1 MVHQQVPSPGVG
13 CGLQE
18 RLECTALDR
27 AGQLNYETGKI
38 SLRQPTRTPGSG
50 KRNAMKAPLK
60 ATLFLG
66 AAVAVI
72 LLVISV
78 VLAVA
83 NIRQLHDRSYWVSH
97 TQDVIHGLDNLV
109 LLSTTAESSQRG
121 YLLTGEPRYLGPY
134 IAAVGSVGEA
144 ADELQRLVADNGRQ
158 QARFTELRQRIQARL
173 STMVELIEYRKAGGF
188 DAGHEL
194 QVLDRGK
201 QEMDALR
208 TIVSEM
214 IADERELLTVREQHY
229 ERTYQTALI
238 SGGLSGLLALAAIT
252 AYLLLLRRHLRQLD
266 AAQQVIAEQAERL
279 RTTLASIGDAVIST
293 DCDAAITNM
302 NAVAEALTGWPLAD
316 ALGKPLEQV
325 FRIINE
331 TSRNT
336 VANPARRALS
346 EGIIV
351 GLANHTLLITR
362 DGFERPIDDSAAP
375 IRCKDGEIVGC
386 VLVFR
391 DVTERHQAEM
401 QLAAS
406 ERRLQSV
413 MNAMPQKIFT
423 AQPNGFIDYFNPNW
437 SEYTGLSMAQLSGWS
452 WTQAIHPDDVAENI
466 AVWKQ
471 AIDTGEPFLFEHRF
485 RRVDGEY
492 RWHLSRAKALTD
504 EAGKILLWIGS
515 NTDIHEQKQISNEL
529 RDIAA
534 QLSEADQRKN
544 NFLAM
549 LAHELRNPLAPISN
563 ALRTVQL
570 FPEDQTTVQSA
581 SRVMERQVRQIVRLV
596 DDLLDVSRI
605 SHGKIE
611 LRRECVELGQIVQMA
626 VETSRPAIDAA
637 RHQLTVTLPSASVF
651 LDADPVRL
659 AQSFS
664 NLLNNASKYS
674 DPGGHI
680 ELTATCEGSEVLV
693 SVKDTG
699 IGIAPDRLNSIFELF
714 TQVDQS
720 QERSHGGLGIGLT
733 LVQQLIG
740 LHGGSVRALSEG
752 AGQGSEFVVRLPII
766 TERSAEVHAE
776 LADAAAA
783 TTAASPGWR
792 ILVVDDNEDAAAS
805 LSLLLDMGGNETAM
819 AHDGLEALQM
829 VETFRPEVVLLDLG
843 LPKLNGYEVARNIR
857 SRPGGD
863 RIFLVALTGWGQDD
877 DLRKTREA
885 GFDKHMVKP
894 ANYAVLMAYLETLRT
909 DAAAS

>member
-1 MVHQQVPSPGVG
+1 M
-13 CGLQE
+13 
-18 RLECTALDR
+18 
-27 AGQLNYETGKI
+27 
-38 SLRQPTRTPGSG
+38 
-50 KRNAMKAPLK
+50 K
-60 ATLFLG
+60 ATLLLG
-66 AAVAVI
+66 AAVAVST
-72 LLVISV
+72 LVVSII
-78 VLAVA
+78 LAVT
-83 NIRQLHDRSYWVSH
+83 NTRQLHDRSHWVSH
-97 TQDVIHGLDNLV
+97 TQDVIHSFDKLV
-109 LLSTTAESSQRG
+109 LLVTTAESAQRG
-121 YLLTGEPRYLGPY
+121 YLVTGEPRYLGPY
-134 IAAVGSVGEA
+134 EA
-144 ADELQRLVADNGRQ
+144 AIDGVGKTLDELQALVADNPAQ
-158 QARFTELRQRIQARL
+158 EARL
-173 STMVELIEYRKAGGF
+173 L
-188 DAGHEL
+188 
-194 QVLDRGK
+194 
-201 QEMDALR
+201 ALR
-208 TIVSEM
+208 EQVQRRLKTMISIVERRKTPDFDSAREFLLLDQGKKEMEVLRETVDEM
-214 IADERELLTVREQHY
+214 IVEERALLSSREEKY

-238 SGGLSGLLALAAIT
+238 SGGLSGLLALGAIA
-252 AYLLLLRRHLRQLD
+252 AYLLLLRRYLRQVD
-266 AAQQVIAEQAERL
+266 AANRIIAEQAERL

-331 TSRNT
+331 TSRKT
-336 VANPARRALS
+336 VANPAIRALS

-362 DGFERPIDDSAAP
+362 DGLERPIDDSAAP

-401 QLAAS
+401 RLEAS

-423 AQPNGFIDYFNPNW
+423 ATPNGDVDYLNPHW
-437 SEYTGLSMAQLSGWS
+437 SEFTGLSMAELSGWS
-452 WTQAIHPDDVAENI
+452 WAESIHPDDVADNI
-466 AVWKQ
+466 AAWQQ
-471 AIDTGEPFLFEHRF
+471 AVSSGEPYLFEHRF
-485 RRVDGEY
+485 RRFDGEY

-504 EAGKILLWIGS
+504 EAGKVLLWIGS
-515 NTDIHEQKQISNEL
+515 NTDIHEQKQTANEL

-570 FPEDQTTVQSA
+570 FPDDQTTVQSA

-611 LRRECVELGQIVQMA
+611 LRRECVELAQIIQMA
-626 VETSRPAIDAA
+626 VETSRPALDAA
-637 RHQLTVTLPSASVF
+637 RHQLTVELPSAAVF
-651 LDADPVRL
+651 LDADPMRL

-664 NLLNNASKYS
+664 NLLNNACKYS
-674 DPGGHI
+674 DPGGCI
-680 ELTATCEGSEVLV
+680 ELTATCEGGEVSV

-699 IGIAPDRLNSIFELF
+699 IGIAPDRLNNIFELF

-733 LVQQLIG
+733 LVQQLVG
-740 LHGGSVRALSEG
+740 LHGGSVRAFSAG
-752 AGQGSEFVVRLPII
+752 SGQGSEFVVSLPVIA
-766 TERSAEVHAE
+766 ERTAEVHAAMAE
-776 LADAAAA
+776 AAADRLSSA
-783 TTAASPGWR
+783 GWR

-819 AHDGLEALQM
+819 AHDGLEALRM

-843 LPKLNGYEVARNIR
+843 LPKLNGYEVARKIR
-857 SRPGGD
+857 SQPGGD
-863 RIFLVALTGWGQDD
+863 KVFLVALTGWGQEE
-877 DLRKTREA
+877 DLRKTRDA

-894 ANYAVLMAYLETLRT
+894 ANHAVLMAYLETLRT
-909 DAAAS
+909 EGADS